1 MPRSTKRPLHRRR
14 RHWSFEALEARRLL
28 ATIPEVEPNDS
39 LLTATPYVL
48 NAASGD
54 NLTGTIA
61 RTGDADYF
69 QVTLAKGQL
78 LTANFSSAN
87 FSEAV
92 TAGIE
97 VLNTAGQVVA
107 HRYQAKEA
115 QYLAPAAGTYYVRLT
130 STADTG
136 TFTGNYEISAS
147 YGTQSFT
154 PEVEPNNNVAT
165 ATSITNG
172 AYFGGT
178 ISGDSD
184 FYAISGSLTAGQSVA
199 ISFVGVSSTNA
210 PTVKLLNGANT
221 VIASDNLGRG
231 LIATIPAD
239 GSYKLEIS
247 PTRGDGSF
255 TGEYLASA
263 NVMAVASSAATG
275 SDFTSS
281 QSLGTS
287 ANLTAVS
294 GRLTTLLETHVYT
307 IQTTDLEQV
316 NAAIAFN
323 AHNRVLRLYDEQG
336 HLLMY
341 NVNGTVSTGTPD
353 LSRSPGK
360 FYLTVQAMHEAA
372 LGPYQL
378 VFTRSSFSKQRDV
391 PLFFLDFTSQIG
403 HLGYGSANFSA
414 PTATGFVQGI
424 FESRYDGFDV
434 DVTQTLPTN
443 TSEFV
448 GQGYGSY
455 SNLGPGAGGWG
466 SGGSGT
472 RRPDGDSVVDARNT
486 SLASLNYGVTAAMN
500 HELGHGVGLGHL
512 RSPRGLMSYD
522 TQQPVYP
529 YGSGYSF
536 IAGDSYVSTN
546 YLENSR
552 DYLDFVLQAGRQVV
566 ETEPND
572 SVAAALGLDRYLV
585 EMQADFNTGATI
597 ASQGSGAA
605 HVTSLDYNSDG
616 NLDVAV
622 AHDGSNSITLFLGNG
637 AGGFTFSSSVTLPNS
652 GDILSFGRLL
662 SGDLNADGIGDL
674 AIAAQGG
681 ATSTS
686 YLFTFLGNVG
696 ATLTPVVSALPS
708 AAQTYGA
715 AVLAK
720 FNSDNFLDVAV
731 GYNNGTIVVGI
742 NNGAGTFTYTTISGS
757 GLVLS
762 MDAGD
767 VNGDGKI
774 DLVSARYGT
783 SQIGVQMG
791 NGNGTFA
798 ASVPYA
804 TSDQPGTIALWDY
817 DGNGKLDVAVGT
829 LVSHRLEFFTN
840 SGTGTYTAA
849 PTLAYVHDADFANL
863 AVGDINNDGRADL
876 VGGNYSNLVAFLALP
891 GGVRSDVV
899 RLPATNQ
906 TTDVAILDANEDGRL
921 DLVGGVYFQS
931 QIEPIFGRANDVRN
945 DRAVVIGNV
954 TTSTDA
960 DYYSFTATAGQTF
973 AIDVDSAEFQNSL
986 DAVMSILDGAGNVL
1000 ATSNDALDRDSGV
1013 DSVDPYLTFTFAA
1026 AGDYKVRISGV
1037 RETVGDYRLKI
1048 TPQAAFDTAGPRI
1061 IGASPTGVSNVG
1073 SRQIVLLVN
1082 DQLDP
1087 ARLAANIQVL
1097 GATTGLRAGSA
1108 VFDPIDSALVWTA
1121 EESLPIDTYTVTLV
1135 SGASG
1140 ITDLRGN
1147 ALDGETT
1154 GSFAFPQVSGNG
1166 TAGGNFS
1173 YQFGVNLLDGTAA
1186 AILSS
1191 TYRRHEYNRGLF
1203 TFASS
1208 DPLSLTSVAAT
1219 KFQARGAGA
1228 DALFGTGD
1236 DRLLPLDALQD
1247 KLSPTTLYLYTRGIP
1262 DPDRYRVE
1270 GTFQDAVGRTVDLS
1284 SISILAG
1291 VDVPESSLFTDAT
1304 LTASGLTGRYVNSS
1318 LHGVSIDDWFNVQ
1331 PIVGT
1336 RVDPNVHFA
1345 VDEFG
1350 SRAQVS
1356 LTGGTNADWDNFSAQ
1371 WDGYLQVTTAGTQV
1385 YTRSN
1390 DGSRLWIDTNN
1401 DGSFSAGE
1409 LLSNG
1414 WGTLPNGTIT
1424 GPLSAPLS
1432 PGAYKIRIQ
1441 YATTTGTNEML
1452 LEWLTPDRPGQLESV
1467 GHGPSIIDT
1476 SIQAHSNVAAN
1487 VTNDIAVTFS
1497 GAVNVAT
1504 LNSSNFKVRYSPD
1517 PTFYDGN
1524 DTFLADADNA
1534 IAWDAATHKAT
1545 FTTATKL
1552 AAGYYQ
1558 VEINGDAGGV
1568 ASPTGAL
1575 LDGEFLDSYVAGS
1588 TNWTWQDA
1596 PSGDGLAGG
1605 DYLATFS
1612 VSTAPQITAVTT
1624 DTGSSSTDRITSDT
1638 TLVLQGRAVAS
1649 ATIAVQLAGTTIGTT
1664 TSNASGDWTFDYTG
1678 TALTAG
1684 LKSFTATST
1693 VASVTSSPSEA
1704 FDVTIDNAIAAPTLT
1719 SITTDTGVS
1728 SSDRITQDGTLVF
1741 TGTAEP
1747 GSTITLSRTGV
1758 GTIGTFAAGALT
1770 GKWTFDYSATT
1781 LVAGTYSFTIAAE
1794 DVAGNIASTP
1804 FSVTVDNTAP
1814 TPVIVSIQDDTGSN
1828 GTDRITRD
1836 AQLIFTGTA
1845 EANSTVTLRI
1855 GSTSGAIIGTGV
1867 ANGSGNW
1874 SVDYTSTTLA
1884 DGTYSFF
1891 ASIVDAAGNVSSSTA
1906 AFTVTVDTAAP
1917 PITPVALDLIAASDT
1932 FQVGAGG
1939 SSTDNVTFD
1948 NTPSFTGTAVASLL
1962 IEIFVDGSPIG
1973 TTTAAGDGSWSFTA
1987 PTIADGAHNFTWRAL
2002 DLAGNAT
2009 TQSPALAVT
2018 IDTGAPTLAA
2028 ITDKSTNEDQTV
2040 SIPLALGDSLQTP
2053 QNVFVVTQFGTP
2065 ALINTGAITLDTSGG
2080 FNQVLQVPP
2089 TANAFG
2095 TTTVSITAYDLAG
2108 NAGPLRTFNLA
2119 IQSVNDPPTAVGL
2132 SASIVAENAAGANVG
2147 IVSVSDVDV
2156 GDTHTWLV
2164 NDGRFEIIGTQ
2175 LKLKTGQALDF
2186 EAGNP
2191 VIQITATDFGGLF
2204 KAQSFTI
2211 TVTNVNEAP
2220 TSVSLSNQ
2228 SVAENAAGAAVGTI
2242 TAVDPD
2248 VGDTLTLTVND
2259 SRFEV
2264 IGTQLK
2270 LKTGQALDAEATPT
2284 INLTVTATDVG
2295 LLTKAQPF
2303 TITVTN
2309 VNEAPTDISLSALS
2323 FAENLTGVTIA
2334 NVTVTDSDGVAPYT
2348 YAIND
2353 SRLEIV
2359 SGALRIKAGQ
2369 SFDFETTPSVP
2380 INVTATDAGGLGF
2393 TKPFTLTVTN
2403 VNEAPTSISLSA
2415 STVVENAPASTL
2427 IGNLSGVDPDVGNT
2441 LTFSVTDPRF
2451 TVTAGQLFTTQS
2463 LDFEATP
2470 SISVDVTAT
2479 DAGGLAKTQPFT
2491 ITVTNANEAP
2501 TAIGLSANSVAEN
2514 AAGAIIGNVTVT
2526 DPDVGDTQT
2535 IIVNDSR
2542 FEVVAGK
2549 LQLKTGQSLDREAA
2563 ATIGITITTTD
2574 GGGLTKN
2581 QQFTINVTNVDE
2593 APTAISLS
2601 ANSVNENASNVT
2613 IGALTVTDP
2622 EGGTFT
2628 FGLSDNRFSVVG
2640 GNLRLDT
2647 PLNFE
2652 AEPAVALTVTATD
2665 STGLSKPQLFTI
2677 NVANVNEAP
2686 QLVQLTGTT
2695 IAENVIA
2702 GVIGTVSFFDPDSGD
2717 TAAWTVSDTRF
2728 EVVGNQLKLKANQSL
2743 DREAPAPQVQLT
2755 VQDAA
2760 GLQGVSPIYTLTVTN
2775 VNEAPTSIGLSANQ
2789 APENNNGF
2797 VIGTLSAIDPDVGDT
2812 VTFSSGDPRFT
2823 IAGGNQL
2830 VVASNANLDYE
2841 VTPSINVTLTATDV
2855 DGLTKNQTFAIAIT
2869 DRNDAPSAINL
2880 SNASVLENAAGATIG
2895 NVLVTDQDALATFT
2909 YTVDDNRFEI
2919 VGGALRLK
2927 TGVALNFEAEPS
2939 VALNVGATDNGGL
2952 SIAKPFTITVTNVN
2966 EAPLSVALSAAT
2978 VAENA
2983 IAQAIGNVTGVD
2995 PDSGDPLTFTVDD
3008 PRFEIVSGQ
3017 LKLKALQSLN
3027 FEAGSPVPIIITA
3040 HDAIGLTKAQPFT
3053 ITVTDV
3059 NERPTNVTLS
3069 NLSVS
3074 ENAIAGA
3081 VGTVGVVDEDA
3092 SETQTLSVS
3101 DARFEIVGT
3110 QLKLKANQS
3119 LDYES
3124 TPSVALSITTVDHGG
3139 LALTK
3144 DFTILVNNVN
3154 EAPYAIFPSG
3164 DTIQENRPGG
3174 VVTHV
3179 AITVLDPDIGDT
3191 HTFTLSDNRF
3201 EIVDR
3206 DLKLKDGVALD
3217 FESTQIVVLNVT
3229 AKDSGGLSIDLPF
3242 TVTVVNVN
3250 EAPSGVL
3257 LGQNHVAENAPGAVV
3272 GPVSALDPDFNDT
3285 FTFTV
3290 NDPRFEVVAGQLK
3303 LVSGTSL
3310 NYETATSVSLDV
3322 TARDF
3327 GGLANTQSFVV
3338 SVDNVNEAPINVS
3351 VSPLTVAENAAGA
3364 IIGAVTVADPDNG
3377 DTFTYTV
3384 SDARFVVTAGQ
3395 LRLATGQALD
3405 FEGGAA
3411 VPITLQAIDAGGLT
3425 VSKPFTVTVT
3435 NVNEAPTAINLAPV
3449 TVAENAAGAAVGNLS
3464 VVDADSSA
3472 PFTLTVADARFEIIG
3487 TQLKLKTGQAL
3498 DFEQGAAV
3506 SLNVTARDSGNLT
3519 FTQAVNVTV
3528 QNAPEAP
3535 TAISL
3540 SRDHV
3545 FNNIAGAWVAD
3556 VKVTDPDASNNHTF
3570 QVSDN
3575 RFEVRSGRL
3584 YLRAGQS
3591 LTETAGTVIPV
3602 RVDVQDAAAGSTINK
3617 TFNLAVDDGPTDWLF
3632 ATQWRPNRFDINVDG
3647 HVTPLDAL
3655 LVIIQLNAVG
3665 PTSVAPAVGGTLPP
3679 LFLDPSGDNQ
3689 ITPLDALQVIIFL
3702 NAGGASEGE
3711 APSEAT
3717 SAVDAVFADE
3727 PADEGFDPRMLA
3739 WWAMSHDE
3747 ADDTRE

>member
-1 MPRSTKRPLHRRR
+1 MPRSIKRPLQRRR
-14 RHWSFEALEARRLL
+14 RHWSFEPLEARRLL
-28 ATIPEVEPNDS
+28 ATIPEIEPNDS

-48 NAASGD
+48 NASGD

-69 QVTLAKGQL
+69 QVALAKGQL

-97 VLNTAGQVVA
+97 ILNAAGQVVA

-136 TFTGNYEISAS
+136 TFTGNYEISAT

-154 PEVEPNNNVAT
+154 AEVEPNDSVST
-165 ATSITNG
+165 ATTINNG

-178 ISGDSD
+178 LSTTSDSD
-184 FYAISGSLTAGQSVA
+184 FYSFFGSLTVGQSVA
-199 ISFVGVSSTNA
+199 ISFAGVRSTNA
-210 PTVKLLNGANT
+210 PTIKLLNSANA
-221 VIASDNLGRG
+221 VIATDDLGRG

-255 TGEYLASA
+255 SGAYLASA
-263 NVMAVASSAATG
+263 SVMAVASSAATG

-341 NVNGTVSTGTPD
+341 NVNGSVSTGTPD

-360 FYLTVQAMHEAA
+360 FYLTVQAMHETG

-378 VFTRSSFSKQRDV
+378 IFTRSAFSKQRDV

-403 HLGYGSANFSA
+403 HLTYGSANFSA

-424 FESRYDGFDV
+424 LESRYDSFDV
-434 DVTQTLPTN
+434 DVTQTLPVN

-455 SNLGPGAGGWG
+455 TNLGPGAGGWG
-466 SGGSGT
+466 GGSSGS
-472 RRPDGDSVVDARNT
+472 RRPDGDSVVDASNT
-486 SLASLNYGVTAAMN
+486 SLASLNYGATAAMN

-512 RSPRGLMSYD
+512 RNPRGLMSYD
-522 TQQPVYP
+522 TQQPAYP

-572 SVAAALGLDRYLV
+572 SVAASLGLDRYIA
-585 EMQADFNTGATI
+585 EMQFDMRSSAAFGSQGTFPAHVVNLDFNG
-597 ASQGSGAA
+597 
-605 HVTSLDYNSDG
+605 DG
-616 NLDVAV
+616 NQDVLV
-622 AHDGSNSITLFLGNG
+622 AQEGSDSVTLFLGNG
-637 AGGFTFSSSVTLPNS
+637 AGGFTFQATAVLPFN
-652 GDILSFGRLL
+652 GDIRRTGHPTVGDVNNDGKPDLL
-662 SGDLNADGIGDL
+662 L
-674 AIAAQGG
+674 AAANGG
-681 ATSTS
+681 STAIS
-686 YLFTFLGNVG
+686 LYTILGNSAG
-696 ATLTPVVSALPS
+696 TLTPTFVPLPTTI
-708 AAQTYGA
+708 AANA
-715 AVLAK
+715 IELLK
-720 FNSDNFLDVAV
+720 LNNDNFLDVVVARNI
-731 GYNNGTIVVGI
+731 GSGTLTVGI
-742 NNGAGTFTYTTISGS
+742 NDGSGGFTFTTITTGPYQLYDLATGDVDSDGKTDVLATNLSGAQFVVLRSKGDGTFFPA
-757 GLVLS
+757 V
-762 MDAGD
+762 A
-767 VNGDGKI
+767 
-774 DLVSARYGT
+774 
-783 SQIGVQMG
+783 
-791 NGNGTFA
+791 
-798 ASVPYA
+798 YA
-804 TSDQPGTIALWDY
+804 TDAIPTAIAAWDY
-817 DGNGKLDVAVGT
+817 DGNGKLDVVVGAAT
-829 LVSHRLEFFTN
+829 ARRINFFTN
-840 SGTGTYTAA
+840 SGTGTFTAA
-849 PTLAYVHDADFANL
+849 GTYVHDAEVAQFT
-863 AVGDINNDGRADL
+863 VGDLNNDGRPDL
-876 VGGNYSNLVAFLALP
+876 VAANYSDPIAFLSLAD
-891 GGVRSDVV
+891 GTRSDVI
-899 RLPATNQ
+899 RLPGMTQ
-906 TTDVAILDANEDGRL
+906 TLDYALLDANKDGRN
-921 DLVGGVYFQS
+921 DLVGGVYFQN
-931 QIEPIFGRANDVRN
+931 QIETLFGQANDVRN

-954 TTSTDA
+954 ATSTDA
-960 DYYSFTATAGQTF
+960 DYYGFTATAGQTF

-1087 ARLAANIQVL
+1087 ARLAANIQVV
-1097 GATTGLRAGSA
+1097 GATTGIHAGSA

-1121 EESLPIDTYTVTLV
+1121 EEPLPVDTYTVTLV

-1147 ALDGETT
+1147 PLDGETT

-1166 TAGGNFS
+1166 TAGGTFS
-1173 YQFGVNLLDGTAA
+1173 YQFGVNAIDSSAA
-1186 AILSS
+1186 AFTSA

-1203 TFASS
+1203 AFSS
-1208 DPLSLTSVAAT
+1208 TDPLSLTSVAAT

-1236 DRLLPLDALQD
+1236 DRLIPLDALQD

-1291 VDVPESSLFTDAT
+1291 VDVPESALFTDAT
-1304 LTASGLTGRYVNSS
+1304 LTAGGLTGNYVNSS
-1318 LHGVSIDDWFNVQ
+1318 LHGVAIDTWIGFQ
-1331 PIVGT
+1331 SIVGT
-1336 RVDPNVHFA
+1336 RVDANVHFA

-1350 SRAQVS
+1350 SRAPLN

-1414 WGTLPNGTIT
+1414 WGTLPGGTIT
-1424 GPLSAPLS
+1424 GPLSAPLN

-1452 LEWLTPDRPGQLESV
+1452 LEWLTPDRPGQRESI

-1476 SIQAHSNVAAN
+1476 SIQAHGNIAAN

-1504 LNSSNFKVRYSPD
+1504 LNSSNFKVRYSAD

-1534 IAWDAATHKAT
+1534 IAWDATTHKAT
-1545 FTTATKL
+1545 FATASKL

-1568 ASPTGAL
+1568 ASPTGTL

-1612 VSTAPQITAVTT
+1612 VSTAPQITGITA

-1638 TLVLQGRAVAS
+1638 TLILQGRAVAS
-1649 ATIAVQLAGTTIGTT
+1649 ATIAIQLAGATIGTT

-1693 VASVTSSPSEA
+1693 VATVTSSPSEA
-1704 FDVTIDNAIAAPTLT
+1704 FDVTIDNAIAAPALT

-1747 GSTITLSRTGV
+1747 GSTITLSRAGV
-1758 GTIGTFAAGALT
+1758 GTIGTSTAGALT

-1794 DVAGNIASTP
+1794 DVAGNIASMP
-1804 FSVTVDNTAP
+1804 FSVTVDNTAA
-1814 TPVIVSIQDDTGSN
+1814 TPLIVSIQDDTGSS
-1828 GTDRITRD
+1828 GVDRITRD
-1836 AQLIFTGTA
+1836 AQLIFGGTA

-1855 GSTSGAIIGTGV
+1855 GSTSGAIIGTVV

-1874 SVDYTSTTLA
+1874 TVDYTSTTLA
-1884 DGTYSFF
+1884 DGSYSFF
-1891 ASIVDAAGNVSSSTA
+1891 ASIVDVAGNASASTA

-1939 SSTDNVTFD
+1939 SNTDNVTFD
-1948 NTPSFTGTAVASLL
+1948 NTPSFTGTAAASLL

-2002 DLAGNAT
+2002 DVAGNAT
-2009 TQSPALAVT
+2009 SQSPALAAT

-2028 ITDKSTNEDQTV
+2028 ITDKSTNEDQTA
-2040 SIPLALGDSLQTP
+2040 SIPLALSDSLQTP

-2065 ALINTGAITLDTSGG
+2065 ALINTGGITLDTSGG

-2108 NAGPLRTFNLA
+2108 NASPLRTFNLA

-2132 SASIVAENAAGANVG
+2132 SATTVAENAAGANIG
-2147 IVSVSDVDV
+2147 IVSVTDVDV

-2164 NDGRFEIIGTQ
+2164 NDARFEIIGTQ
-2175 LKLKTGQALDF
+2175 LKLKTGESLNF

-2191 VIQITATDFGGLF
+2191 VIQITATDAGGLF
-2204 KAQSFTI
+2204 KTQSFTI
-2211 TVTNVNEAP
+2211 NVTNVNEAP
-2220 TSVSLSNQ
+2220 TSVSLSNL

-2248 VGDTLTLTVND
+2248 VGDTITLTVND
-2259 SRFEV
+2259 TRFEV

-2270 LKTGQALDAEATPT
+2270 LKTGQTLDAEATPT
-2284 INLTVTATDVG
+2284 INLTVTATDVS
-2295 LLTKAQPF
+2295 LLNKAQPF

-2309 VNEAPTDISLSALS
+2309 VNEAPTDIGLSALS
-2323 FAENLTGVTIA
+2323 FAENLTGVAIA
-2334 NVTVTDSDGVAPYT
+2334 NVTVTDNDGVAPFT
-2348 YAIND
+2348 YAVND
-2353 SRLEIV
+2353 GRLEIV
-2359 SGALRIKAGQ
+2359 SGALRIKTGQ

-2380 INVTATDAGGLGF
+2380 INITATDAGGLGF

-2403 VNEAPTSISLSA
+2403 VNEAPISVSLSS
-2415 STVVENAPASTL
+2415 STVVENAAANTL

-2451 TVTAGQLFTTQS
+2451 TVTGGQLFTTQS
-2463 LDFEATP
+2463 FDFEATP
-2470 SISVDVTAT
+2470 SLSVDVTAT

-2491 ITVTNANEAP
+2491 ITVSNANEAP
-2501 TAIGLSANSVAEN
+2501 TAIALSANTVAEN
-2514 AAGAIIGNVTVT
+2514 AAGAIIGTVTVT

-2549 LQLKTGQSLDREAA
+2549 LQLKSGQSLDREAA

-2574 GGGLTKN
+2574 VGGLSKS
-2581 QQFTINVTNVDE
+2581 QPFTINVTNVNE

-2601 ANSVNENASNVT
+2601 ANTVNENATNVT
-2613 IGALTVTDP
+2613 IGALIVTDP
-2622 EGGTFT
+2622 EGGPFT

-2652 AEPAVALTVTATD
+2652 AEPTIALTVTATD

-2686 QLVQLTGTT
+2686 QQVQLTGTT

-2702 GVIGTVSFFDPDSGD
+2702 GVVGTVSFFDPDSGD
-2717 TAAWTVSDTRF
+2717 TATWIVSDTRF

-2743 DREAPAPQVQLT
+2743 DREAAAPQVQLT

-2760 GLQGVSPIYTLTVTN
+2760 GLQGVSPTYTLTVTN

-2797 VIGTLSAIDPDVGDT
+2797 VIGTLSATDPDVGDN
-2812 VTFSSGDPRFT
+2812 VTFSSGDARFT
-2823 IAGGNQL
+2823 IGAGNQL
-2830 VVASNANLDYE
+2830 VVASNANLDFE
-2841 VTPSINVTLTATDV
+2841 VAQSINVTITATDNG
-2855 DGLTKNQTFAIAIT
+2855 GLAKNQTFAIAIT

-2895 NVLVTDQDALATFT
+2895 NVLVTDQDASATFT

-2927 TGVALNFEAEPS
+2927 TGVALNFETEPS

-2995 PDSGDPLTFTVDD
+2995 PDAADPLTFTVDD

-3027 FEAGSPVPIIITA
+3027 FEAGQSVPIIITA
-3040 HDAIGLTKAQPFT
+3040 RDVIGLTKAQPFT

-3059 NERPTNVTLS
+3059 NERPTNVTLG
-3069 NLSVS
+3069 NLSVN

-3092 SETQTLSVS
+3092 SETQTLSVN

-3250 EAPSGVL
+3250 EAPNGVL

-3272 GPVSALDPDFNDT
+3272 GAVSALDPDFNDT

-3290 NDPRFEVVAGQLK
+3290 SDPRFEVVGGQLK
-3303 LVSGTSL
+3303 LISGTSL
-3310 NYETATSVSLDV
+3310 NYETTTSVSLNV

-3327 GGLANTQSFVV
+3327 GGLTNTQSFIVN
-3338 SVDNVNEAPINVS
+3338 VDNVNEAPTNVS

-3377 DTFTYTV
+3377 DTFTYVV

-3395 LRLATGQALD
+3395 LRLATGHALD
-3405 FEGGAA
+3405 FEAGASI
-3411 VPITLQAIDAGGLT
+3411 PITVQAIDAGGLS
-3425 VSKPFTVTVT
+3425 VSKPLAVTVT
-3435 NVNEAPTAINLAPV
+3435 NVNEAPTAINLSPV
-3449 TVAENAAGAAVGNLS
+3449 TVVENAAGAVIGNLS
-3464 VVDADSSA
+3464 VVDPDSSA
-3472 PFTLTVADARFEIIG
+3472 PFTLTVADARFEVIG

-3498 DFEQGAAV
+3498 DFEQGATL

-3519 FTQAVNVTV
+3519 FTQAVNLTV

-3535 TAISL
+3535 TAINL

-3545 FNNIAGAWVAD
+3545 FNGIAGAWVAD
-3556 VKVTDPDASNNHTF
+3556 VKVTDPDAANNHTV

-3584 YLRAGQS
+3584 YLKAGQS
-3591 LTETAGTVIPV
+3591 LTDAAGAVIPV
-3602 RVDVQDAAAGSTINK
+3602 RIDVQDAAAGATINK
-3617 TFNLAVDDGPTDWLF
+3617 TFNLTVDDGPTDWLF
-3632 ATQWRPNRFDINVDG
+3632 ASQWRPNRYDINADG

-3665 PTSVAPAVGGTLPP
+3665 PTTLTPTAGGTLPP

-3711 APSEAT
+3711 AA
-3717 SAVDAVFADE
+3717 SAIDAVFADE
-3727 PADEGFDPRMLA
+3727 PAHEGFDPRMLA
-3739 WWAMSHDE
+3739 WWAMSYDE
-3747 ADDTRE
+3747 AEEAHD